1 MELTLKQKTAF
12 GIGAVGKDM
21 VYALSASYV
30 MYYYQDVLGL
40 SASFVGVV
48 LMAARFF
55 DAFNDP
61 FMGVLVAKTRTRWGR
76 FRPWIFSGTLL
87 NALVLYAL
95 FAAPVLDEAAL
106 MVYFSVVYILWGVTY
121 TMMDIPY
128 WSMIPAVTRTPKDR
142 ENLSMVGRTCAG
154 VGSALI
160 AMFTMLLVGA
170 LGGNSERAGFRWVA
184 LIVSVLFVVT
194 ELVCCAAMRETTP
207 SEMKTATVKEMF
219 SALFRNDQ
227 AMVVVG
233 SIVLINSALYLTS
246 NFIIYF
252 FKYDLGGAG
261 WKATYTLFST
271 VGGAAQILGM
281 MVLYPLL
288 RKKFSSTQVFHL
300 SLVLAL
306 CGYGTLLVF
315 CLTGLSHSLV
325 LALCGYGTLLVFC
338 LTGLSHSL
346 ALLCI
351 PGVVVFACNGMLSVL
366 TTLFLSNSVDYGQ
379 LKTGRREESVIFS
392 MQTFVVKAA
401 SGVAVFL
408 TGIGLDLIGL
418 VGNTEETGPVAV
430 QSAGTLLG
438 LRLMM
443 TVLPMLVLAGV
454 LVLFRRKFV
463 LTDARAAEISAQLH
477 GEETHHD

>member
-1 MELTLKQKTAF
+1 MKLTAKQKAAF

-30 MYYYQDVLGL
+30 MYFYQDVLRL
-40 SASFVGVV
+40 SATFVGLI
-48 LMAARFF
+48 LMIARVF
-55 DAFNDP
+55 DALNDP
-61 FMGVLVAKTRTRWGR
+61 FMGVIVAKTRTRWGR
-76 FRPWIFSGTLL
+76 FRPWILTGTVL

-95 FAAPVLDEAAL
+95 FAAPDLSQAGM
-106 MVYFSVVYILWGVTY
+106 MVYFSIAYILWGVTY

-128 WSMIPAVTRTPKDR
+128 WSMIPAVTSTPADR
-142 ENLSMVGRTCAG
+142 ENLSVVGRTCAG
-154 VGSALI
+154 VGAALI

-170 LGGNSERAGFRWVA
+170 LGGDSERAGFKYVA
-184 LIVSVLFVVT
+184 LIVSVVFVVT
-194 ELVCCAAMRETTP
+194 EIVCCAEMKESNQT
-207 SEMKTATVKEMF
+207 EMKTATVKEMF
-219 SALFRNDQ
+219 RALFSNDQ
-227 AMVVVG
+227 AIVVVL

-246 NFIIYF
+246 NFVIYF
-252 FKYDLGGAG
+252 FKYDFGGAG
-261 WKATYTLFST
+261 WKESYTLFST
-271 VGGAAQILGM
+271 IGGAAQILGM
-281 MVLYPLL
+281 MLLYPLL
-288 RKKFSSTQVFHL
+288 RKKLSNTGVFTL

-306 CGYGTLLVF
+306 GGYGLL
-315 CLTGLSHSLV
+315 
-325 LALCGYGTLLVFC
+325 LALCLA
-338 LTGLSHSL
+338 GLSGNL
-346 ALLCI
+346 IALCV

-418 VGNTEETGPVAV
+418 VGDTEETGAVAA

-443 TVLPMLVLAGV
+443 TVLPMLVLLAA
-454 LVLFRRKFV
+454 LLLFRRKFI
-463 LTDARAAEISAQLH
+463 LTDEKAAEISRQLR
-477 GEETHHD
+477 GEEHHA

>member
-106 MVYFSVVYILWGVTY
+106 MVYFSVMYILWGVTY

-128 WSMIPAVTRTPKDR
+128 WSMIPAVTRTPKD
-142 ENLSMVGRTCAG
+142 GRTFPWWAYCAG

-170 LGGNSERAGFRWVA
+170 LGGDSERAGFRWVA
-184 LIVSVLFVVT
+184 LIVAVIFAVT
-194 ELVCCAAMRETTP
+194 ELMCCISMKETTP

-261 WKATYTLFST
+261 WKATYTLFFHRGRCGSDPWHD
-271 VGGAAQILGM
+271 GALPLAAQKVQQYAGISPESCAGA
-281 MVLYPLL
+281 VRL
-288 RKKFSSTQVFHL
+288 RHT
-300 SLVLAL
+300 
-306 CGYGTLLVF
+306 
-315 CLTGLSHSLV
+315 
-325 LALCGYGTLLVFC
+325 
-338 LTGLSHSL
+338 
-346 ALLCI
+346 
-351 PGVVVFACNGMLSVL
+351 
-366 TTLFLSNSVDYGQ
+366 
-379 LKTGRREESVIFS
+379 
-392 MQTFVVKAA
+392 
-401 SGVAVFL
+401 
-408 TGIGLDLIGL
+408 
-418 VGNTEETGPVAV
+418 
-430 QSAGTLLG
+430 
-438 LRLMM
+438 
-443 TVLPMLVLAGV
+443 AGV
-454 LVLFRRKFV
+454 LPDRPVPQPCPCCAFRAWWCSPATV
-463 LTDARAAEISAQLH
+463 C
-477 GEETHHD
+477 

>member
-1 MELTLKQKTAF
+1 MELTTKQKAAF

-40 SASFVGVV
+40 PATFVGLI
-48 LMAARFF
+48 LMIARVF

-76 FRPWIFSGTLL
+76 FRPWILSGTVL
-87 NALVLYAL
+87 NAVVLYAL
-95 FAAPVLDEAAL
+95 FAAPVLEGADM
-106 MVYFSVVYILWGVTY
+106 MVYFSVIYILWGVTY

-128 WSMIPAVTRTPKDR
+128 WSMIPAVTRTPADR
-142 ENLSMVGRTCAG
+142 ENLSVVGRTCAG

-160 AMFTMLLVGA
+160 
-170 LGGNSERAGFRWVA
+170 VA
-184 LIVSVLFVVT
+184 VIFVVT
-194 ELVCCAAMRETTP
+194 EILCCASVKET
-207 SEMKTATVKEMF
+207 SGGEMKTATVGEMF
-219 SALFRNDQ
+219 KALFANDQ
-227 AMVVVG
+227 ALVVVG

-252 FKYDLGGAG
+252 FKYDFGGTG
-261 WKATYTLFST
+261 WKASYTLFST
-271 VGGAAQILGM
+271 IGGAAQILGM
-281 MVLYPLL
+281 MILYPLV
-288 RKKFSSTQVFHL
+288 RKKLSNTGVFTL
-300 SLVLAL
+300 SLALAL
-306 CGYGTLLVF
+306 GGYGVLLVL
-315 CLTGLSHSLV
+315 CLTGFSGNLV
-325 LALCGYGTLLVFC
+325 LLCV
-338 LTGLSHSL
+338 
-346 ALLCI
+346 

-418 VGNTEETGPVAV
+418 VGNTEETGPVAA
-430 QSAGTLLG
+430 QSASTLLG

-443 TVLPMLVLAGV
+443 TVLPMVVLVAA
-454 LVLFRRKFV
+454 LVLFRRKFT
-463 LTDARAAEISAQLH
+463 LSDDHAAEISAQLH
-477 GEETHHD
+477 GKKEGV

>member
-170 LGGNSERAGFRWVA
+170 LGGDSERAGFRWVA
-184 LIVSVLFVVT
+184 LIVAVIFAVT
-194 ELVCCAAMRETTP
+194 ELVCCISMKETTP

-261 WKATYTLFST
+261 WNATYTLFST
-271 VGGAAQILGM
+271 VGAVHPGRCRVCLQRDADRADHPVPFQQCGLRPAQDRPPRGERHLFHADLCGQGS
-281 MVLYPLL
+281 L
-288 RKKFSSTQVFHL
+288 RCGGVPHRHRAGSHRSCGQHGGDRPRSSTERRNAAGSAPDDDGSTH
-300 SLVLAL
+300 A
-306 CGYGTLLVF
+306 G
-315 CLTGLSHSLV
+315 
-325 LALCGYGTLLVFC
+325 
-338 LTGLSHSL
+338 
-346 ALLCI
+346 
-351 PGVVVFACNGMLSVL
+351 
-366 TTLFLSNSVDYGQ
+366 
-379 LKTGRREESVIFS
+379 TGRC
-392 MQTFVVKAA
+392 A
-401 SGVAVFL
+401 GAVPPQVYF
-408 TGIGLDLIGL
+408 D
-418 VGNTEETGPVAV
+418 GPACCRD
-430 QSAGTLLG
+430 QRTAPRGGSA
-438 LRLMM
+438 
-443 TVLPMLVLAGV
+443 P
-454 LVLFRRKFV
+454 
-463 LTDARAAEISAQLH
+463 
-477 GEETHHD
+477 

>member
-1 MELTLKQKTAF
+1 MELTLKQKAAF

-40 SASFVGVV
+40 SASFVGLI
-48 LMAARFF
+48 LMIARFF
-55 DAFNDP
+55 DALNDP
-61 FMGVLVAKTRTRWGR
+61 FMGVVVAKTRSRWGR

-87 NALVLYAL
+87 NAVVLYAL
-95 FAAPVLDEAAL
+95 FAAPVMSQAAM
-106 MVYFSVVYILWGVTY
+106 MVYFSIVYILWGVTY

-128 WSMIPAVTRTPKDR
+128 WSMIPAVTQTPKDR
-142 ENLSMVGRTCAG
+142 ENLSMIGRTCAG
-154 VGSALI
+154 VGSAII
-160 AMFTMLLVGA
+160 AMFTMLLVGL
-170 LGGNSERAGFRWVA
+170 LGGESERTGFRWVA
-184 LIVSVLFVVT
+184 LIVSVIFVVT
-194 ELVCCAAMRETTP
+194 ETVCCTSMRENDK
-207 SEMKTATVKEMF
+207 SEMKTATVREMF
-219 SALFRNDQ
+219 SALLSNDQ

-233 SIVLINSALYLTS
+233 TIVLINSALYLTS

-252 FKYDLGGAG
+252 FKYDFGGTG

-288 RKKFSSTQVFHL
+288 RKKFSSTEVFRL
-300 SLVLAL
+300 SLILAL
-306 CGYGTLLVF
+306 CGYGALLVF
-315 CLTGLSHSLV
+315 CLTGM
-325 LALCGYGTLLVFC
+325 
-338 LTGLSHSL
+338 SHSL
-346 ALLCI
+346 ALLCV

-379 LKTGRREESVIFS
+379 LRTGRREESVIFS

-418 VGNTEETGPVAV
+418 VGNTDETGPVAE

-443 TVLPMLVLAGV
+443 TVLPMLVLVCA
-454 LVLFRRKFV
+454 LLLFGRKFV
-463 LTDARAAEISAQLH
+463 LTDERAAEISAELQK
-477 GEETHHD
+477 GEAHNA